1 MSSRLAINRSESARE
16 VGTDRASIS
25 DIAWLAGVPRRTI
38 SRAIEGAPEA
48 RAEARQAILAFLRD
62 AGEGPARRARIA
74 AVPKPDLI
82 GLIYDAPNPERVVG
96 WQDGLMEALTATRG
110 ELAIRRVNAESPWLF
125 DEVKAFIQGQ
135 KLTGV
140 ALASPLSLDERLVA
154 MIQGLGV
161 RYAPIA
167 PSAARAARREGR
179 TAGERLSAMR
189 SSADHPPIR
198 PTPRAP
204 K

>member
-1 MSSRLAINRSESARE
+1 VSNRLAINRDDGVRE
-16 VGTDRASIS
+16 VASDRAGIS

-38 SRAIEGAPEA
+38 SQAIEGAPQA

-62 AGEGPARRARIA
+62 AGEGPAQRARIA
-74 AVPKPDLI
+74 AVPKPALI

-96 WQDGLMEALTATRG
+96 WQDGMMDALTATRG

-125 DEVKAFIQGQ
+125 DEVRAFIQGQ
-135 KLTGV
+135 KLDGV

-161 RYAPIA
+161 RYAAIA
-167 PSAARAARREGR
+167 PSPSRGARREGR
-179 TAGERLSAMR
+179 AAGERLTA
-189 SSADHPPIR
+189 
-198 PTPRAP
+198 PRNG
-204 K
+204 